1 MSGRFVFALLVFAI
15 ALPAVSQQYP
25 VRPIRIIV
33 PFAVGGPSDI
43 MARIMAQKLTEIHGQ
58 QIVVDN
64 RVGAGGNIGIGIA
77 AHATPDGHTILVVSS
92 AYVVNPGLY
101 ARKSS
106 YDPYKSFAP
115 VSKMVASPNAF
126 ISHPSVPAKSMQELV
141 KLIHSAPSKFSMA
154 TPGIGTTPDLAAVLF
169 KLTTK
174 LEFPTVPFNGAG
186 PVVVTILGNQLPV
199 GCLAITPAVQHIL
212 GGRLRALAVTSAKRS
227 AAIPDVPTMAESG
240 FTGQESDTM
249 QGMLVPAGTPQ
260 AIVQRLHSD
269 VVKILS
275 HPETRKRLATLGF
288 DIVASSPREFAE
300 QIRSEV
306 TKWTKVVN
314 DAGIKVE

>member
-1 MSGRFVFALLVFAI
+1 MLGRFAFALLVSAVV
-15 ALPAVSQQYP
+15 LPAAAQQYP
-25 VRPIRIIV
+25 ARPIRIIV

-77 AHATPDGHTILVVSS
+77 ANATPDGYTILVVSS

-101 ARKSS
+101 AKSS
-106 YDPYKSFAP
+106 YDPYKSFSP

-141 KLIHSAPSKFSMA
+141 KLIQSAPGKFSMA
-154 TPGIGTTPDLAAVLF
+154 TPGIGTTPDLSAVLF

-174 LEFPTVPFNGAG
+174 LDFPTVPFNGAG
-186 PVVVTILGNQLPV
+186 PVVVAILGNQLPA
-199 GCLAITPAVQHIL
+199 GCAAITPAVQHIL

-227 AAIPDVPTMAESG
+227 PAIPDVPTMAEAG
-240 FTGQESDTM
+240 FAGQESDTM

-260 AIVQRLHSD
+260 AIVQRLHAD
-269 VVKILS
+269 VAKILS
-275 HPETRKRLATLGF
+275 QPETRERLAALGF
-288 DIVASSPREFAE
+288 EIVASSPGEFAA

-306 TKWTKVVN
+306 MKWTKVVN